1 MGGNSSTIR
10 RSSSSRSINTLLKD
24 GDVDDG
30 DQKDFYVANFPT
42 VTPLAYRLV
51 ITLFRF
57 VLAIFF
63 SRIVIENR
71 DQIPS
76 NGRPTIVLVN
86 HSNSLTDALIIMASI
101 PRRLRRMLRMTA
113 KATHF
118 RRGNFSS
125 WLIEK
130 AGSVPLQRAQ
140 DYQASKVKVDNS
152 LAKEILIEALCR
164 QGDAICMFP
173 EGISRYHPQLAPLKT
188 GAARIAS
195 EVLYQ
200 SRGLDKFELNLLTCS
215 ITYLHRQNFRSDVL
229 VSFHE
234 PIKLRPHGPLEKELI
249 SDNQSVRQAA
259 ISRLTSRLSEQIRSG
274 TLDSPSWEFI
284 KAGNMARTI
293 YAPFGTRIGLGPH
306 IRLTQKFVDV
316 FAGRGRC
323 IAENLTSDVR
333 DNVMDEGDGGK
344 RDEDEE
350 GRRVSNE
357 ELVTKLLEYQSRLYS
372 LGIKDERVTNN
383 RLTSRRVIIKRLI
396 FRSLGALILVSVCV
410 PGLVLWT
417 PTFVVTKYFANKQ
430 KLKGPAWDTYDEV
443 TQTKILWGLVTGSLT
458 YLLILLITFP
468 ILPITL
474 VFVPLL
480 MWLTLRWLED
490 LVSSLR
496 AARSLYR
503 MLMLGKVELNELRER
518 RKLLSKAVLKVA
530 VEQCGL
536 PRRSQ
541 ELLLLTEGLKKD
553 DDYRLDESN
562 TIRKRDDDSKQES
575 SNDDEDSGGKN
586 SDKKIGDDDDDEVLE
601 EEEEQEGEIE
611 ILNKDF
617 VNRFSRSGYF
627 SLRRRRKKDYN
638 EVLRLWDVIDM

>member
-323 IAENLTSDVR
+323 IAENLTSD
-333 DNVMDEGDGGK
+333 
-344 RDEDEE
+344 DEE

-541 ELLLLTEGLKKD
+541 ELLLLTE
-553 DDYRLDESN
+553 
-562 TIRKRDDDSKQES
+562 
-575 SNDDEDSGGKN
+575 
-586 SDKKIGDDDDDEVLE
+586 
-601 EEEEQEGEIE
+601 EGEIE